1 MIKIGVTG
9 LLSSGKT
16 TVSKILSKKKY
27 PIFSADKEVKKLY
40 TNLSFI
46 KKIKKNF
53 KLEKNKTI
61 KSQIKSKVLKNDK
74 NLKKLEMLIHPL
86 IRNKM
91 KNFIKLKKNNK
102 ILILEIPLLIESK
115 LMKYFDVIFF
125 VAAHKKNRINRYL
138 NSGGNKKIFNLLDKR
153 QMKSSVKV
161 KSCDHVIHNNRSFKM
176 LKKNAKNLL
185 KRYE

>member
-1 MIKIGVTG
+1 
-9 LLSSGKT
+9 
-16 TVSKILSKKKY
+16 
-27 PIFSADKEVKKLY
+27 
-40 TNLSFI
+40 
-46 KKIKKNF
+46 
-53 KLEKNKTI
+53 
-61 KSQIKSKVLKNDK
+61 
-74 NLKKLEMLIHPL
+74 
-86 IRNKM
+86 M

>member
-16 TVSKILSKKKY
+16 TVSKILSIKKY
-27 PIFSADKEVKKLY
+27 PIFSADKEVKRLY
-40 TNLSFI
+40 TNSSFI

-53 KLEKNKTI
+53 KLEENKTI
-61 KSQIKSKVLKNDK
+61 KSQIKNKILKNDK
-74 NLKKLEMLIHPL
+74 NLKKLEMLIHP
-86 IRNKM
+86 
-91 KNFIKLKKNNK
+91 LKKNNK

-125 VAAHKKNRINRYL
+125 VAAHKKNRIKRYL

-185 KRYE
+185 KKYE

>member
-1 MIKIGVTG
+1 
-9 LLSSGKT
+9 
-16 TVSKILSKKKY
+16 
-27 PIFSADKEVKKLY
+27 
-40 TNLSFI
+40 
-46 KKIKKNF
+46 
-53 KLEKNKTI
+53 
-61 KSQIKSKVLKNDK
+61 
-74 NLKKLEMLIHPL
+74 
-86 IRNKM
+86 M

-125 VAAHKKNRINRYL
+125 VAAHKKNRIKRYL

-185 KRYE
+185 KKYE